1 MNSKFILRLF
11 VLLIFVTLLVHGHL
25 VLDILEC
32 SPAEDIPESE
42 NESGSA
48 GEQPKDLDEE
58 EVKIAYH
65 VHAVIY
71 LGICTYLYW
80 YFIKFIW

>member
-1 MNSKFILRLF
+1 MNNKVRLRLF
-11 VLLIFVTLLVHGHL
+11 VLLIFLALLVHGHL

-32 SPAEDIPESE
+32 SPVEDIPEPE
-42 NESGSA
+42 NKSGSA
-48 GEQPKDLDEE
+48 REQPKDLDEE
-58 EVKIAYH
+58 EVKMAYH
-65 VHAVIY
+65 VHALIY